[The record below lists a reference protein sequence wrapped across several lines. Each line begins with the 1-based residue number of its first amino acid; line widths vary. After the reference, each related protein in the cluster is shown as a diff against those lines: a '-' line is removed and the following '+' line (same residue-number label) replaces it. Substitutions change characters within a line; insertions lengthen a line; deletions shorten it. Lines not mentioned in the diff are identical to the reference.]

1 MIFDLVAAG
10 VILYVL
16 YYAIAILAFF
26 LISQKGEK
34 R

>member
-16 YYAIAILAFF
+16 YYVVGILAFF
-26 LISQKGEK
+26 LIPQKGDK